1 MTYYLRLSAPWL
13 CRNPA
18 PSCFC
23 AATDDR
29 DSRSRSILVI
39 HFRIPLM
46 MLAAAGLIAATASAP
61 GQTPASKAYLF
72 NVARKQTFTE
82 IGSDD
87 KTRPEFV
94 GDFSGLAGK
103 AVKVAF
109 FKGDS
114 VGDRVARVSNW
125 MPFTTLRL
133 ASSTRVR
140 KRSRLD

>member
-1 MTYYLRLSAPWL
+1 M
-13 CRNPA
+13 
-18 PSCFC
+18 
-23 AATDDR
+23 
-29 DSRSRSILVI
+29 I

-133 ASSTRVR
+133 GVFNSGKETVTLGLNIIHADSTNYAT
-140 KRSRLD
+140 RSRSAGRP